1 MANEYRH
8 LGASVSLVCLI
19 YDVHMLTTSNSASYF
34 SVSMILLSQAR
45 IRLQQLEVSPT
56 DQLPLT
62 EHSAEDASLRSRI
75 SQEFLSQAVALS
87 HQSAQI
93 LQEFRELYGLKITPA
108 WLLQLQAVA
117 AGILVLDP
125 ELTNPTTVVSPR
137 AGDMESTICDSS
149 TAFDEVFRSLL
160 GAGVE
165 VMIARA
171 IARMSYHT
179 ARKQKIVL
187 SRSTWNMLQVMSG
200 TAWRPSDMNLVN
212 SMFPNFAATKGYEDK
227 TERMTEFLGKLEEL
241 EI

>member
-1 MANEYRH
+1 
-8 LGASVSLVCLI
+8 
-19 YDVHMLTTSNSASYF
+19 
-34 SVSMILLSQAR
+34 MILLSQAR
-45 IRLQQLEVSPT
+45 IRLQQEEEISLTGQP
-56 DQLPLT
+56 QLT
-62 EHSAEDASLRSRI
+62 ELDGEDAGLRSRM
-75 SQEFLSQAVALS
+75 SHEFLSQAFGLA

-93 LQEFRELYGLKITPA
+93 LREFRERYGLKITPA

-125 ELTNPTTVVSPR
+125 ALADPVIAMSPE
-137 AGDMESTICDSS
+137 ATEEDTIHDSS
-149 TAFDEVFRSLL
+149 SAFEEVFRGLL

-187 SRSTWNMLQVMSG
+187 SKSTRNLLQVMSD
-200 TAWRPSDMNLVN
+200 TAWRPSDVNFVN
-212 SMFPNFAATKGYEDK
+212 SMFPNFATTKGFEDK
-227 TERMTEFLGKLEEL
+227 SERMTEFLGRLEEL